1 MARKS
6 RAALCYA
13 ALGAGTLALIYT
25 AIVQPIAAETVEL
38 RLKRDGVSARVAQLR
53 TEVDGLAA
61 EIDALENDPWFIERR
76 LRSEARFLR
85 PDEAFEAP
93 RSAPP
98 EASRAT
104 EAQRGE

>member
-1 MARKS
+1 MARKA

-13 ALGAGTLALIYT
+13 TLGVGALALIYT
-25 AIVQPIAAETVEL
+25 AIVRPIAAETLEL
-38 RLKRDGVSARVAQLR
+38 RVKRDGVSARVASLR

-85 PDEAFEAP
+85 PGEALEAPSPPQAPRPIEAP
-93 RSAPP
+93 R
-98 EASRAT
+98 
-104 EAQRGE
+104 GG